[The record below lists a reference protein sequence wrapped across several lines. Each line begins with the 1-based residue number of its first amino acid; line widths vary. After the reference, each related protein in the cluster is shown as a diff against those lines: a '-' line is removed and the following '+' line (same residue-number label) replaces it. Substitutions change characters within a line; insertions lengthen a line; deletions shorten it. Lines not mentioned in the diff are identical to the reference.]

1 MPPGLTGSG
10 EALLVIERSATA
22 RTMVV
27 TVALRLLAGFEST
40 SWASTVAALV
50 IGPPSLGAVTVRVMV
65 ATAALLSV
73 PPLQVAVLVV
83 VLNPQLKLPP
93 LALTAVMVAPS
104 GWSVT
109 WIWVAVLGPLLV
121 TVSARLKLA
130 PASTWAAPVLVIA
143 RSATARTEVVTVA
156 LVLLAGL
163 ESTSWALTVAALV
176 TVPPS
181 SGAFTVRVMVAC
193 SVLLSRPPPRVT
205 LFPYTTLFRSKLPP
219 LALTAVMVAPSG
231 WSVTWIWVAVLGPL

>member
-10 EALLVIERSATA
+10 ESVLVIE
-22 RTMVV
+22 
-27 TVALRLLAGFEST
+27 
-40 SWASTVAALV
+40 
-50 IGPPSLGAVTVRVMV
+50 
-65 ATAALLSV
+65 
-73 PPLQVAVLVV
+73 
-83 VLNPQLKLPP
+83 
-93 LALTAVMVAPS
+93 
-104 GWSVT
+104 
-109 WIWVAVLGPLLV
+109 
-121 TVSARLKLA
+121 
-130 PASTWAAPVLVIA
+130 

-193 SVLLSRPPPRVT
+193 AVLLSVPPEQVAVLVVVLNAQVKP
-205 LFPYTTLFRSKLPP
+205 PP

-231 WSVTWIWVAVLGPL
+231 WSVTWIWVAVLGPLLVTVSV

>member
-83 VLNPQLKLPP
+83 VLNPQLKPPP

-109 WIWVAVLGPLLV
+109 WIWVAVLGPRLV
-121 TVSARLKLA
+121 TV
-130 PASTWAAPVLVIA
+130 
-143 RSATARTEVVTVA
+143 
-156 LVLLAGL
+156 
-163 ESTSWALTVAALV
+163 
-176 TVPPS
+176 
-181 SGAFTVRVMVAC
+181 RV
-193 SVLLSRPPPRVT
+193 
-205 LFPYTTLFRSKLPP
+205 
-219 LALTAVMVAPSG
+219 
-231 WSVTWIWVAVLGPL
+231 